1 METNK
6 EPTPGSST
14 PWGEAQGVEKIGRGI
29 VFVDTAGHGGIWLS
43 DERMQEMPE
52 PLRKIGEESK
62 FHPEFPT
69 WFEED
74 AEISAVV
81 AAFPDKFS
89 LNEVGSAMV
98 MLRTVYPKEWKA
110 LNPDEEE
117 NQ

>member
-62 FHPEFPT
+62 IHPDFPT

-74 AEISAVV
+74 AEISAVI

-89 LNEVGSAMV
+89 LNVVGNAMV
-98 MLRTVYPKEWKA
+98 MLRTVYPQAWIAFKEEG
-110 LNPDEEE
+110 DES
-117 NQ
+117 